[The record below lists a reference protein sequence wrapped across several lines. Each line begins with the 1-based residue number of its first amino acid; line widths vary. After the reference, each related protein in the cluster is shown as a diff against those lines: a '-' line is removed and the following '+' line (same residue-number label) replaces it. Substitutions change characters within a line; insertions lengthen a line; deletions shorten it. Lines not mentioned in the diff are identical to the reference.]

1 MKKISDRVLSSLRLI
16 TVLTIFAGMVTTN
29 LAQQVVGLSV
39 GYHVFPYVKLADPVI
54 GVEDMEIQTQIKT
67 IGAAFP
73 LMFQDGKIMVLNQLS
88 YRKVEF
94 QYKNVAEGDNI
105 ASDLDRAISINYT
118 AFMLDSLSEKWTMV
132 AVLVPGLA
140 SDFKADKITSDDF
153 TLQAIFGYIRKY
165 SKQFQLGIG
174 LAYMRDFGRPLPMPF
189 VYFDWNNGD
198 KLSASGLVPMDM
210 TAVYKLNP
218 KIDIMLAFKI
228 FGDRHH
234 GDPDIFNDVKNPQLE
249 YSEGTL
255 SPSINIHLKQWL
267 HIGFE
272 AGYAAYR
279 NLRFL
284 DGDKEKGS
292 YDLEKTAYYRAN
304 LVLGI

>member
-1 MKKISDRVLSSLRLI
+1 MDKNTLVELNIRKYVTIILFTGLI
-16 TVLTIFAGMVTTN
+16 TTG

-39 GYHVFPYVKLADPVI
+39 GYNEFPFVRLADPVS
-54 GVEDMEIQTQIKT
+54 GAEDMEIQTQVKT
-67 IGAAFP
+67 VGAAFP
-73 LMFQDGKIMVLNQLS
+73 LMFQDGKIMILNQLS
-88 YRKVEF
+88 YRNVAF
-94 QYKNVAEGDNI
+94 QYKNLGSEADI
-105 ASDLDRAISINYT
+105 AYNLDRAISINYT

-132 AVLVPGLA
+132 AVLIPGLA
-140 SDFKADKITSDDF
+140 SDFKADKLTGDDF

-165 SKQFQLGIG
+165 SKQFQLGLG

-189 VYFDWNNGD
+189 IYFDWNNGA

-210 TAVYKLNP
+210 TAVYKLHP
-218 KIDIMLAFKI
+218 MIDLMLAFRV

-234 GDPDIFNDVKNPQLE
+234 GDPDIFSVDNPQLE

-255 SPSINIHLKQWL
+255 SPSVNIHVKQWL

-284 DGDKEKGS
+284 DGDEEAGS
-292 YDLEKTAYYRAN
+292 YDLEKTAYYRVN

>member
-1 MKKISDRVLSSLRLI
+1 MVRITQKAAGSLRLLVMVSMI
-16 TVLTIFAGMVTTN
+16 TGLVTTS

-39 GYHVFPYVKLADPVI
+39 GYNVFPYVKLADPVS
-54 GVEDMEIQTQIKT
+54 GAEDMEIQTQVKT
-67 IGAAFP
+67 VGAAFP

-94 QYKNVAEGDNI
+94 QYKKLGAAADMADN
-105 ASDLDRAISINYT
+105 LDRAISINYT

-132 AVLVPGLA
+132 VVLVPGLA
-140 SDFKADKITSDDF
+140 SDFKADKITGDDF

-165 SKQFQLGIG
+165 SENFQLGAG
-174 LAYMRDFGRPLPMPF
+174 LAYMRDFGRPIPLPF
-189 VYFDWNNGD
+189 IYFDWNNGD

-210 TAVYKLNP
+210 TAVYKLNS
-218 KIDIMLAFKI
+218 KIDLMLAFKV

-234 GDPDIFNDVKNPQLE
+234 GDPDIFTPTKNPQLE

-255 SPSINIHLKQWL
+255 SPSVNIHLKQWL
-267 HIGFE
+267 HINIE

-279 NLRFL
+279 NLEFL
-284 DGDKEKGS
+284 DGDKTEAS
-292 YDLEKTAYYRAN
+292 YDLEKTAYYRIN
-304 LVLGI
+304 LVMGM

>member
-1 MKKISDRVLSSLRLI
+1 MNKTIDRILNSLRFI
-16 TVLTIFAGMVTTN
+16 TVLTIFTGMITTSP
-29 LAQQVVGLSV
+29 AQRVVGLSV
-39 GYHVFPYVKLADPVI
+39 GYHVFPYVKLADPVT
-54 GVEDMEIQTQIKT
+54 GVENMEIQTQVKT
-67 IGAAFP
+67 FGAAFP
-73 LMFQDGKIMVLNQLS
+73 LMFQGGKIMVLNQLN
-88 YRKVEF
+88 YRRVDF
-94 QYKNVAEGDNI
+94 AYKNLAAESTTDN
-105 ASDLDRAISINYT
+105 DLDRAISVNYT

-140 SDFKADKITSDDF
+140 SDFKADKISGDDF
-153 TLQAIFGYIRKY
+153 TLQAIFGYIRTY
-165 SKQFQLGIG
+165 SKQLQLGFG

-189 VYFDWNNGD
+189 LYFDWNNGA

-210 TAVYKLNP
+210 TAVYKLHP
-218 KIDIMLAFKI
+218 KIDLILAFKV

-234 GDPDIFNDVKNPQLE
+234 GDPDIFSEVDNPQLE

-255 SPSINIHLKQWL
+255 SPSINIHLKEWL
-267 HIGFE
+267 HLGFE

-284 DGDKEKGS
+284 DGDEEAGS
-292 YDLEKTAYYRAN
+292 YDLEKTAYYRVN